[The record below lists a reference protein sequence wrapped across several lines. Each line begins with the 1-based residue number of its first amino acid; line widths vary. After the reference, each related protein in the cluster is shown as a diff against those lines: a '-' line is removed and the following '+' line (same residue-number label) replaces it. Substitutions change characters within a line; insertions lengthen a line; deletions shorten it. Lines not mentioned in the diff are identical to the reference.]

1 MKSLCI
7 YCGAKA
13 GDKEIYLQTAKSLG
27 VEAAKQGWRL
37 VYGGGSLGLMG
48 ATAGAARDAGGDVY
62 GIIPE
67 FLVELEGILDGVN
80 HKIVQTMHERKK
92 LMFDAADVIVTL
104 PGGIGTL
111 EEVVETV
118 SWARLQLHRKPI
130 ILFNIDGYWT
140 PLKKLFDHVVDAG
153 FADEGLRSDIV
164 LVDNITDLFKIAN
177 ARTHGELV

>member
-1 MKSLCI
+1 
-7 YCGAKA
+7 
-13 GDKEIYLQTAKSLG
+13 
-27 VEAAKQGWRL
+27 
-37 VYGGGSLGLMG
+37 
-48 ATAGAARDAGGDVY
+48 
-62 GIIPE
+62 
-67 FLVELEGILDGVN
+67 
-80 HKIVQTMHERKK
+80 MHERKK

-104 PGGIGTL
+104 PGGNGTL

-164 LVDNITDLFKIAN
+164 LVDNNTDLFKIAN
-177 ARTHGELV
+177 ARTPGELV